1 MFALLVALYVV
12 GLDQLTK
19 EWIRGGLRLHES
31 VPVWDGFF
39 QVTYVKNTGAAWGMF
54 SGQNWALIA
63 LAAGM
68 LAALVAFRRK
78 ILPKGAT
85 GALSLG
91 LLAGGISG
99 NLLDRLRMDFV
110 TDYLDFHLG
119 AHHWPAFNVA
129 DAAIF
134 CGVAV
139 FVLWTFREDRRERRR
154 AAEGGGDGEP
164 RRVRPNEKRER
175 PAP

>member
-1 MFALLVALYVV
+1 MFALCVALYVV

-19 EWIRGGLRLHES
+19 EWIRGSLRLYEAR
-31 VPVWDGFF
+31 PVWDGFF

-68 LAALVAFRRK
+68 LAALWVFRRR
-78 ILPKGAT
+78 ILPRNAT
-85 GALSLG
+85 GSLVAG
-91 LLAGGISG
+91 LLTGGILG
-99 NLLDRLRMDFV
+99 NLMDRLRLDFV
-110 TDYLDFHLG
+110 TDYLDFYAGTWHF
-119 AHHWPAFNVA
+119 PAFNVA

-139 FVLWTFREDRRERRR
+139 FVLWTVREDRRARRR
-154 AAEGGGDGEP
+154 AGPTPGMSSRALCTLALP
-164 RRVRPNEKRER
+164 RSPR
-175 PAP
+175 

>member
-19 EWIRGGLRLHES
+19 EWIRGSVRLYETL
-31 VPVWDGFF
+31 PVWDGFF

-68 LAALVAFRRK
+68 LAALWIFRRK
-78 ILPKGAT
+78 ILPRTLMG
-85 GALSLG
+85 SLVAG
-91 LLAGGISG
+91 LLTGGILG
-99 NLLDRLRMDFV
+99 NLLDRLRLDFV
-110 TDYLDFHLG
+110 TDYLDFYAGTWHF
-119 AHHWPAFNVA
+119 PAFNVA

-134 CGVAV
+134 CGVCC
-139 FVLWTFREDRRERRR
+139 FVWCTFLEERAEKR
-154 AAEGGGDGEP
+154 AAARRNVKRGNGGAADG
-164 RRVRPNEKRER
+164 
-175 PAP
+175 AA

>member
-63 LAAGM
+63 LAAAM
-68 LAALVAFRRK
+68 LAALLAFRRK
-78 ILPKGAT
+78 ILPRGAT
-85 GALSLG
+85 GGLTLG
-91 LLAGGISG
+91 LLAGGIAG
-99 NLLDRLRMDFV
+99 NLLDRLRLDFV
-110 TDYLDFHLG
+110 TDYLDFYVG
-119 AHHWPAFNVA
+119 THHWPAFNVA

-134 CGVAV
+134 CGVCC
-139 FVLWTFREDRRERRR
+139 FVWCTFKEERAEKARARR
-154 AAEGGGDGEP
+154 
-164 RRVRPNEKRER
+164 NEKRS
-175 PAP
+175 PGGAA